1 MAGFYIEPALR
12 PCYVMIYERDPKRRG
27 MLIRDREE
35 KALFH
40 CWEQTSDVIEPS
52 PMVGGH
58 SGGVIAGMAAIVE
71 REDGRVG
78 RVRPEDIR
86 FCDNKFKEYTFEDRC
101 GGANDDEQT

>member
-1 MAGFYIEPALR
+1 MAGLYIEQSLR
-12 PCYVMIYERDPKRRG
+12 PCYVMTYKSDPKQRG
-27 MLIRDREE
+27 RLIKDREE

-40 CWEQTSDVIEPS
+40 CWEQTSDVIGPS

-58 SGGVIAGMAAIVE
+58 SGGVIAGVVAIVE

-86 FCDNKFKEYTFEDRC
+86 FCDNKFQEYAFEEEDK
-101 GGANDDEQT
+101 T